1 MDAPWIKTLYMS
13 KFPPVTGREAD
24 GSFRLELPLVDNLG
38 KNPWTGKEEKE
49 AYEVRWSG
57 PAAEAFWTAHRADLV
72 SGAILRTQ
80 LQRLRARVKP
90 NFFPPQADITARA
103 IDVEII
109 PKRTHHPAAAA
120 A

>member
-1 MDAPWIKTLYMS
+1 MDTFIKTLYMS
-13 KFPPVTGREAD
+13 KLPPITGREAD

-38 KNPWTGKEEKE
+38 KNPWTGKDEKE
-49 AYEVRWSG
+49 SYEVRWSG
-57 PAAEAFWTAHRADLV
+57 PAAEAFWNAHRADLV

-80 LQRLRARVKP
+80 LQRLRARITP
-90 NFFPPQADITARA
+90 NYFPPRAAIAARA
-103 IDVEII
+103 IGVEVI